1 MGNGVA
7 GMTKVL
13 LAVAIGALSVLT
25 LVTPAYAHNS
35 LTGSNPEKGAKI
47 AKAPESIIL
56 RFLAA
61 VDPAALTVTVTG
73 PDGADAGDGPPRVK
87 GNRVT
92 VGWRPGVAGEYA
104 VAYRVGSSDGHPV
117 KGTVRF
123 TLTTAVTAPS
133 PSATLSPP
141 AAPGSSAAP
150 GAAVPVPTAAGP
162 TTGALGPAAGED
174 DGPGVWPWVAGA
186 AVLAAAGAAGAVV
199 VRRRRR
205 AVS

>member
-7 GMTKVL
+7 RMTKVL
-13 LAVAIGALSVLT
+13 LAVTVGALSALMS
-25 LVTPAYAHNS
+25 VTPGYAHNS

-47 AKAPESIIL
+47 AKAPRSIIL

-73 PDGADAGDGPPRVK
+73 PDGADAGAGTPGVR
-87 GNRVT
+87 GNQVT
-92 VGWRPGVAGEYA
+92 VAWRPGAAGEYT

-123 TLTTAVTAPS
+123 ILTAPVAPAAAPGPSTAPS
-133 PSATLSPP
+133 
-141 AAPGSSAAP
+141 
-150 GAAVPVPTAAGP
+150 AAVPVPTTAGP
-162 TTGALGPAAGED
+162 TTGAPTPAAGED
-174 DGPGVWPWVAGA
+174 DGPAVWPWAAGA
-186 AVLAAAGAAGAVV
+186 VVLAAAGAAGAVA

>member
-7 GMTKVL
+7 TMTKVL
-13 LAVAIGALSVLT
+13 LAVAVGALSVLT

-56 RFLAA
+56 RFLSA
-61 VDPAALTVTVTG
+61 VEPAALAVTVTG
-73 PDGADAGDGPPRVK
+73 PDGADVGDGPPAVK

-92 VGWRPGVAGEYA
+92 VGWRPGAAGEYT

-123 TLTTAVTAPS
+123 TLTTPAGPAAA
-133 PSATLSPP
+133 PSAT
-141 AAPGSSAAP
+141 ATAPGSSTAP
-150 GAAVPVPTAAGP
+150 GSAVPVPTSAGP
-162 TTGALGPAAGED
+162 TTGALAPAAGED
-174 DGPGVWPWVAGA
+174 DGPGVWPWAAGA
-186 AVLAAAGAAGAVV
+186 AVLAAAGVAGAAGM
-199 VRRRRR
+199 RRRRR